1 MAWGRILARSGVRDG
16 KVWFGYIGP
25 MSGQHG
31 QHEQPDFDR
40 GLFVSDKV
48 GHEFA
53 AVGSSGVLVSLVM
66 THGFAMLF
74 LIPVAAYFTLRNLAG
89 ASAWIAWLG
98 SGLLGAAVMLV
109 GFMLLRGLNQSN
121 YKGGGFFRSESDS
134 RYRVRAVIPP
144 KRRSARVMR
153 WVEACVHAEVLE
165 VEPVRA
171 DELEMVRG
179 GFDPIVVRPWFGIKR
194 GRAFWWTAVVCGLV
208 CAAGLL
214 QMMSML
220 MGGWGALVKNT
231 GFMSYAVTGAGMVSG
246 LVCAELIWPVYLR
259 LVPGRLDLFRYGFL
273 GSGEPE
279 VETHDLRT
287 QGVCM
292 DFGSYTLAMEPQRP
306 VGEPLPALVK
316 GKRWPYGQTLPD
328 GYMPRYVCVAMVVGR
343 RELAQRVIQAA
354 RTDEATP
361 VVSERELGG

>member
-1 MAWGRILARSGVRDG
+1 
-16 KVWFGYIGP
+16 
-25 MSGQHG
+25 MSDNQ
-31 QHEQPDFDR
+31 EQPDQTDFDL
-40 GLFVSDKV
+40 GLYVSDKV

-53 AVGSSGVLVSLVM
+53 GVGSSGTLVSLVM
-66 THGFAMLF
+66 TQGFAMLF
-74 LIPVAAYFTLRNLAG
+74 LIPVVAYFALRNLAG
-89 ASAWIAWLG
+89 ASALIAWVG
-98 SGLLGAAVMLV
+98 SGQLGAVVLVLGFVML
-109 GFMLLRGLNQSN
+109 RSLNQSS
-121 YKGGGFFRSESDS
+121 YTGGGFFKNESDS
-134 RYRVRAVIPP
+134 RYRVWAVIPK
-144 KRRSARVMR
+144 KRRNDRVMR
-153 WVEACVHAEVLE
+153 WVEAAVHAEE
-165 VEPVRA
+165 RETEAVRPE
-171 DELEMVRG
+171 ELETVRG

-214 QMMSML
+214 QLMSLL
-220 MGGWGALVKNT
+220 MGGWGAMMKSTSFL
-231 GFMSYAVTGAGMVSG
+231 GYAVTGAGMVSG

-259 LVPGRLDLFRYGFL
+259 VVPGRLDLFRYGFL

-292 DFGSYTLAMEPQRP
+292 DFGSYTMALEPERP

-316 GKRWPYGQTLPD
+316 GKRWPYGQTLPE
-328 GYMPRYVCVAMVVGR
+328 GYVPRYVCVAMVLGR